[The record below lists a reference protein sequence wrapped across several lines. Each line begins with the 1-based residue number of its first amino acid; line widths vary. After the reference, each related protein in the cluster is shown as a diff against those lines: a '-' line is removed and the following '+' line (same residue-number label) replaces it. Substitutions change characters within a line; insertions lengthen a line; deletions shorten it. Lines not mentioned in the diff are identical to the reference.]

1 MRNFEH
7 SHESHPGTFTLTLV
21 AGEDPFLL
29 VVQTYVWLVT
39 KSVAITSAD
48 LLALRALP
56 GGASWPQSLPGKILK
71 KCEWRGRAEW
81 GVRAGPRPHSR
92 AGTGHKLPGSERRK
106 LIGERR
112 EDDDDKQAEL
122 GTDLDTRPDT
132 SSDPGP
138 AWSSVRALIGK
149 WGQKIASYIPLPHR
163 NISMKPPSALT
174 QD

>member
-1 MRNFEH
+1 M
-7 SHESHPGTFTLTLV
+7 
-21 AGEDPFLL
+21 
-29 VVQTYVWLVT
+29 
-39 KSVAITSAD
+39 
-48 LLALRALP
+48 
-56 GGASWPQSLPGKILK
+56 
-71 KCEWRGRAEW
+71 
-81 GVRAGPRPHSR
+81 RAGPRPHSR

-138 AWSSVRALIGK
+138 AWSRVRALIGK